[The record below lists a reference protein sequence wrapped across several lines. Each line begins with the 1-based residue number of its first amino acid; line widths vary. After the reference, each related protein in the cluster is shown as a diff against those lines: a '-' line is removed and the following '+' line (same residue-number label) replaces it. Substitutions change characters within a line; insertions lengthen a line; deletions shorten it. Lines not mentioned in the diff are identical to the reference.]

1 MKHQQNN
8 FTERDLKLV
17 QDASSLENAQNIVLD
32 ILKNSQVGKS
42 KSPINPNKIGY
53 LTYQVKRARTIEQVY
68 GIILNMFLVG
78 EGLGVGTGTYQKIM
92 PSWQNRKVA

>member
-1 MKHQQNN
+1 MTHQQNN

-17 QDASSLENAQNIVLD
+17 QDASSLEIAQNIVLD

-53 LTYQVKRARTIEQVY
+53 LTYQVKRAKTIEQVY

>member
-1 MKHQQNN
+1 MTHQQNN

-42 KSPINPNKIGY
+42 KSPINPNKIGF
-53 LTYQVKRARTIEQVY
+53 LTYQVKRAKTIEQVY

-78 EGLGVGTGTYQKIM
+78 EGLGVRTGTYQKIM

>member
-1 MKHQQNN
+1 MTHQQTN

>member
-1 MKHQQNN
+1 MTHQQNN

>member
-1 MKHQQNN
+1 MTHQQNN

-53 LTYQVKRARTIEQVY
+53 LTYQVKRAKTIEQVY